1 MLIWSKRRWFF
12 LFLGLLAPFFKIL
25 SINSRM
31 LDTWLTRKEERK
43 KGLLRWEFLNSNCSY
58 NAHIHPKLLRNNSTS
73 WRKKNTKDPS
83 QENWYTEFLLEGK
96 WSEIIYSELYMRHW
110 SGTVQRNKTKTPFI
124 FSAVYR
130 VFSLL
135 SVQIKHP
142 DQLVFQSVLSIFS
155 SVYYTP
161 VLHC

>member
-1 MLIWSKRRWFF
+1 MFWFF
-12 LFLGLLAPFFKIL
+12 LFLGLLEPLSKIL

-31 LDTWLTRKEERK
+31 LDTWLTRKKERK
-43 KGLLRWEFLNSNCSY
+43 KEMLRWDFFKPQLFIQCIYSSQTFRK
-58 NAHIHPKLLRNNSTS
+58 AF
-73 WRKKNTKDPS
+73 KKNKKDPS

-96 WSEIIYSELYMRHW
+96 WSEIIYSELHMRHW
-110 SGTVQRNKTKTPFI
+110 SGTVQRNKTKTLRI
-124 FSAVYR
+124 FSVVYR

-135 SVQIKHP
+135 SVQIKRP
-142 DQLVFQSVLSIFS
+142 DQLVFQRVLSIFS